1 MNTELSK
8 EIIGIKALN
17 LLFFNYTTEMLN
29 EMKTVREFNHC
40 WENYVDLKEQTYMQ
54 IWEFFLTKISFK
66 SQLKLMEIAL
76 KYYGE
81 ESSNHF
87 VNAIATEKM
96 LEAHIAKH
104 NSKK

>member
-8 EIIGIKALN
+8 EITGIKALN
-17 LLFFNYTTEMLN
+17 LLFFNYTQEMLE
-29 EMKTVREFNHC
+29 EMLQIREVKHC

-54 IWEFFLTKISFK
+54 IWEVYLTKISVK
-66 SQLKLMEIAL
+66 SQIKLLEIAN

-81 ESSNHF
+81 EADNHF
-87 VNAIATEKM
+87 KNAVTTNAL

-104 NSKK
+104 SAK